1 MAIFN
6 WVQLLVENWKQ
17 TRPKTIWFSSL
28 VSSRLLRSV
37 VSLWWRMFLISLFLC
52 ALHFTVQCSLLW
64 CSNSDKCIYKLNFTA
79 DTQWPT
85 CDALLLRTLCTT
97 SSKNPFITCKAPTEW
112 WMNEWV
118 ILAISISNQYHSLS
132 HTHSINII
140 ESMKRASKRDRA
152 CAGF

>member
-28 VSSRLLRSV
+28 VSSPLFGGV
-37 VSLWWRMFLISLFLC
+37 VVVAYVFDFSFCVC
-52 ALHFTVQCSLLW
+52 AVHFTVQCSLLW

-97 SSKNPFITCKAPTEW
+97 STKNPFITCKAPTEW

-132 HTHSINII
+132 HTLSINII
-140 ESMKRASKRDRA
+140 ESMKSASKWDGA